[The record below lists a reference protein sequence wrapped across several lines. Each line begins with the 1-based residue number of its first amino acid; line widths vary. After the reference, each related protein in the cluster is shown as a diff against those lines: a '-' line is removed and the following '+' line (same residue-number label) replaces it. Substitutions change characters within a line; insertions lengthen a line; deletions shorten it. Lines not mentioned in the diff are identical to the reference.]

1 MLCFDFIPFVCSE
14 LGTYLCQVNL
24 TEMIQSYWLLITLI
38 NTMRHIFQESMTDDS
53 VMVLFQRV
61 PSGMGYLSLTAKG
74 KVSIGIPTEYRL
86 TEYRLIFIGIGV
98 ETP

>member
-1 MLCFDFIPFVCSE
+1 
-14 LGTYLCQVNL
+14 
-24 TEMIQSYWLLITLI
+24 
-38 NTMRHIFQESMTDDS
+38 MTDDS

-86 TEYRLIFIGIGV
+86 TEYRLIFNIHRYRSRNTV
-98 ETP
+98 NTALLEYRVTSSDDHASMLLKPS